1 MYGEVPHVASQ
12 PKSIRERLE
21 KRRDE
26 ARKYADDL
34 DKKIEMLSDNPEME
48 QMLDFI
54 IQVGLY

>member
-1 MYGEVPHVASQ
+1 MYVSQAALQ
-12 PKSIRERLE
+12 PKSIREHLE
-21 KRRDE
+21 SRRDE